1 MEYGKHLLLEVITKD
16 GKDLA
21 SVAKM
26 KKFFKE
32 IISRVGFTVVVK
44 PEFYK
49 FKPRIKGDLSGVTG
63 MCVVSESHI
72 SIHTWPETNYF
83 AFDIFSCSD
92 FDEDLVIEIIG
103 EMFDVDKIH
112 LQIIGRG
119 MKINFKKK
127 RKGA

>member
-26 KKFFKE
+26 KKFFEE
-32 IISRVGFTVVVK
+32 IINRVGFTVVVK
-44 PEFYK
+44 PDFYK
-49 FKPRIKGDLSGVTG
+49 FKPRVKGDLSGVTG

>member
-26 KKFFKE
+26 KKFFEE
-32 IISRVGFTVVVK
+32 IINRVGFTVVVK
-44 PEFYK
+44 PDFYK

>member
-1 MEYGKHLLLEVITKD
+1 
-16 GKDLA
+16 
-21 SVAKM
+21 
-26 KKFFKE
+26 
-32 IISRVGFTVVVK
+32 
-44 PEFYK
+44 
-49 FKPRIKGDLSGVTG
+49 